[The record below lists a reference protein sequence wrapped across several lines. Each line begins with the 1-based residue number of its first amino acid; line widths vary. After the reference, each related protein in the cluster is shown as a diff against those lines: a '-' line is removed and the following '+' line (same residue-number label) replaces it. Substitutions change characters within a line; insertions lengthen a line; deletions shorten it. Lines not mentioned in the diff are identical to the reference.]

1 MGQDGWLGCRDAD
14 RRGQNVLVAI
24 CPGPPFLCAYAEP
37 HPRTPLATFWGEDS
51 DPVLVSKPRGRSMS
65 HQMRAKLQ
73 RCVERVHGA
82 KDEDDAP
89 WTNLFTVS
97 GLAPNH
103 PVGRRTRKAGAPFL
117 CLKSRTAPVPEGTG
131 GPQILFQSLRTSRFE
146 AAVRACQGEMV
157 YH

>member
-1 MGQDGWLGCRDAD
+1 MGQNGWLGCRDAD
-14 RRGQNVLVAI
+14 QRGQNVLVAI

-37 HPRTPLATFWGEDS
+37 DPRTPLATFWGEDS

-89 WTNLFTVS
+89 WTNLFTVH
-97 GLAPNH
+97 GLAPNGTNLRNV
-103 PVGRRTRKAGAPFL
+103 PPRPTGDAIGDAAPS
-117 CLKSRTAPVPEGTG
+117 CNYPKPDDVS
-131 GPQILFQSLRTSRFE
+131 
-146 AAVRACQGEMV
+146 
-157 YH
+157 